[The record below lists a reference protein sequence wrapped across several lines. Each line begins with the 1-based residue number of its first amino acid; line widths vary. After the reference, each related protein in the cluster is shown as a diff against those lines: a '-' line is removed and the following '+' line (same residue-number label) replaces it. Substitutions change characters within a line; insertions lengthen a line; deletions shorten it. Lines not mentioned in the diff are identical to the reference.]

1 MGKLAASRR
10 IWVLAAMLLA
20 LVWAAGPAGA
30 ADPLAKN
37 RLPQG
42 VVTLQQALNMA
53 LDYSPN
59 IQQYLAL
66 LDKASSQKKEAFTY
80 FLPTLGT
87 TYGYLRYQNPPETR
101 VSATPLVAGTDDNYY
116 WSTYLRQPLFTG
128 FRLSSQYQ
136 LTRLG
141 VDLAETNLTLAYL
154 DVAFSVKENYFGYL
168 RAIKG
173 VEVARE
179 AVRLLE
185 AQLKVSRDFYDV
197 GIIPINDV
205 LKTEVSLSDAKQEL
219 VRAVNAQALSMSRLN
234 RLLGLPVEHDLKV
247 QDILKAHPL
256 QMDYQRARLTAR
268 NERPE
273 IKAVKLQIQ
282 QADQSIRQAQ
292 SGYWPQLSLKASYDF
307 ASDSPDLGDSRY
319 NDATNWS
326 VTTQLDWSF
335 WEWGRTGHQT
345 SQQRADKRRLEAVQ
359 RNLEDEVDLQV
370 KEALLALRESQ
381 ENIVTA
387 TTGIK
392 QAEENYRITF
402 ERYREQLTTNTELLD
417 AQLLLSRARNNYYN
431 ALAVFNV
438 AEARLQRS
446 MGRGLAGL
454 AFKPLTPDRSFWP

>member
-1 MGKLAASRR
+1 VGKLAASQR
-10 IWVLAAMLLA
+10 IWILTALLLVLP
-20 LVWAAGPAGA
+20 WAATPAGA
-30 ADPLAKN
+30 ADPPAKSKP
-37 RLPQG
+37 PQG
-42 VVTLQQALNMA
+42 EVTLQQALNMA

-59 IQQYLAL
+59 IKQYLAQ
-66 LDKASSQKKEAFTY
+66 LDKAASKQKEAFTY
-80 FLPTLGT
+80 FLPSLNTSY
-87 TYGYLRYQNPPETR
+87 TYQRDQNPPQLKSGDTM
-101 VSATPLVAGTDDNYY
+101 TIIGTENNYQ
-116 WSTYLRQPLFTG
+116 WSTSLRQPLFTG

-136 LTRLG
+136 LARLG
-141 VDLAETNLTLAYL
+141 VDLAETNLVLAYL
-154 DVAFSVKENYFGYL
+154 DLALSVKENYFGYL

-173 VEVARE
+173 VEVAKE
-179 AVRLLE
+179 AVQLLQ
-185 AQLKVSRDFYDV
+185 AQLKVSRDFYEV

-205 LKTEVSLSDAKQEL
+205 LKTEVSLSDAKQEM
-219 VRAVNAQALSMSRLN
+219 VRAINTQALFMSRLN
-234 RLLGLPVEHDLKV
+234 RLLGLPVEFDLKV
-247 QDILKAHPL
+247 QDILKSHPV
-256 QMDYQRARLTAR
+256 QSDYERARLLAR

-273 IKAVKLQIQ
+273 IKAVQLQIK
-282 QADQSIRQAQ
+282 QADQSILRAQ

-307 ASDSPDLGDSRY
+307 TSDSPELGDSRY
-319 NDATNWS
+319 DDPTDWS
-326 VTTQLDWSF
+326 VITQLDWAF

-345 SQQRADKRRLEAVQ
+345 SQERADKRRLEAVQ
-359 RNLEDEVDLQV
+359 RELEDEVDLQV
-370 KEALLALRESQ
+370 KEAILTLRESQ

-454 AFKPLTPDRSFWP
+454 AIKPPAPDRGFWP